1 METSRNHGR
10 RRAARRALTGAALA
24 VGVLAASSVT
34 ASAATTATFSAGRLS
49 VSGDSL
55 NNSITISRDAAGEI
69 LVNGG
74 AVAVIGGTP
83 TGAKTALVPALR
95 LGGVRAGALS
105 DGQRAPPG
113 GHPFR
118 GGQHAPPPRGPGAGP
133 PLCPDP

>member
-10 RRAARRALTGAALA
+10 RRAARRVLTGAALA

-34 ASAATTATFSAGRLS
+34 ASAATTATFSSGTLS

-55 NNSITISRDAAGEI
+55 NNSITISRDAAGRI

-83 TGAKTALVPALR
+83 TVANTSLIQAFG
-95 LGGVRAGALS
+95 LG
-105 DGQRAPPG
+105 
-113 GHPFR
+113 
-118 GGQHAPPPRGPGAGP
+118 
-133 PLCPDP
+133 